1 MIPGG
6 NVPKN
11 PAPSTPFHRETI
23 LLRAICYAVEVNS
36 TKRNSVNR
44 NLKENPKR
52 KAS

>member
-23 LLRAICYAVEVNS
+23 LLRAICYAVEVKS
-36 TKRNSVNR
+36 TKRNCLST
-44 NLKENPKR
+44 EI
-52 KAS
+52 